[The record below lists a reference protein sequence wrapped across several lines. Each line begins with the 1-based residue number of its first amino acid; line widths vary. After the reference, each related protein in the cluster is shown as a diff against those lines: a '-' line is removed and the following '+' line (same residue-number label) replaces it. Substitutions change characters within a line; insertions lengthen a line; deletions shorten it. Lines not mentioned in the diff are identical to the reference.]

1 MIDTNHRRRIFEAV
15 GEPMPPDEPQPDI
28 GEPPRGPYGDGRYT
42 DFGADPDP
50 EPPRG
55 RNVAQRGAAII
66 NEIHARRDE
75 PLVPIEIGGGH
86 LCEIYLGGIGLL
98 IGGTGAG
105 KTSLALEAAIRHAVS
120 RGPAIVASLEL
131 PERILGARVVG
142 IQCDESWTG
151 VLTGSV
157 GRDQMLQQWPE
168 RLHVIGRR
176 DATIRNLHA
185 SLAALTA
192 EYPDEPMLLVV
203 DYVQLMD
210 NDEREI
216 RRRVAR
222 AMEHLDELAT
232 EHRCVVLALSQ
243 GSRASSRQLAS
254 GERLGRETADAGA
267 EAAELERW
275 SVCTIGIGGH
285 GPGDSGWSAVDVSI
299 GKGRLGGG
307 DTVHSARYCGRTGA
321 WRLAGEA
328 RTAAEVRAER
338 TAQQSAQRVTTLAYA
353 IPGRLAA
360 ADKPMSRRD
369 LASGL
374 GRASDVRA
382 AVDELL
388 QAASGAPGDVVQ
400 VGSKANGAYRLWTR
414 QRALDAGLAI
424 VPPGV
429 S

>member
-1 MIDTNHRRRIFEAV
+1 MIDMEMRRRIFAAV
-15 GEPMPPDEPQPDI
+15 GEPMPAIDEPQN
-28 GEPPRGPYGDGRYT
+28 ETRRRARYT
-42 DFGADPDP
+42 DYGADDNRPVY
-50 EPPRG
+50 PP

-66 NEIHARRDE
+66 DEIHARRNE

-86 LCEIYLGGIGLL
+86 LCQIYLGGIGLL
-98 IGGTGAG
+98 IGGTGVG
-105 KTSLALEAAIRHAVS
+105 KTSLALEAAIRHAIH

-168 RLHVIGRR
+168 RLRVIGRR
-176 DATIRNLHA
+176 DATIQNLHA
-185 SLAALTA
+185 SLAAVKV
-192 EYPDEPMLLVV
+192 EFPDEPMLLVV

-216 RRRVAR
+216 RRRVAQ

-232 EHRCVVLALSQ
+232 AHRAVVLALSQ
-243 GSRASSRQLAS
+243 SSRASSRELAS
-254 GERLGRETADAGA
+254 GDRLGRETADAGA

-285 GPGDSGWSAVDVSI
+285 GPSDGGWSPVNISL

-321 WRLAGEA
+321 WRLVGEA

-338 TAQQSAQRVTTLAYA
+338 TAESGAQRVRTLVYA

-360 ADKPMSRRD
+360 SDEPMSRNA
-369 LASGL
+369 LAKGL
-374 GRASDVRA
+374 GRTADVRA
-382 AVDELL
+382 AVTQLL
-388 QAASGAPGDVVQ
+388 AAASGAPADVVE
-400 VGSKANGAYRLWTR
+400 VGQKSGGSYRLWTR
-414 QRALDAGLAI
+414 QRALEARLAI